1 MLIAYTQWCQSGPK
15 SVGAKKGRRGI
26 WGTNFHTKYLLVA
39 GQKNYGGKLVMGRV
53 PENPKTREPDPTRG
67 FFTNPNPTRT
77 RKKYYKPDPTRTRNI
92 ANPTRKPEKTRIY
105 KKYVFLSKYT

>member
-1 MLIAYTQWCQSGPK
+1 MMVMMFLLTTGLKIQLPPNSNFSLTALWNALLFPKNKNHKKLADIHMTSDESG
-15 SVGAKKGRRGI
+15 
-26 WGTNFHTKYLLVA
+26 
-39 GQKNYGGKLVMGRV
+39 
-53 PENPKTREPDPTRG
+53 TRKPDPTRG

>member
-1 MLIAYTQWCQSGPK
+1 MVPLIDLDRDAHCNCTNVLAPNEDSEE
-15 SVGAKKGRRGI
+15 GAKRHGYEDIVGCNSPNQVRSSDGS
-26 WGTNFHTKYLLVA
+26 GTRK
-39 GQKNYGGKLVMGRV
+39 
-53 PENPKTREPDPTRG
+53 PENPTRG